1 MALCKEKIEKGAIRN
16 MFAKPKGGFYKWK
29 KRQINK
35 HMRKKPIAEDD
46 AGYKTARK
54 PYRGWAF

>member
-1 MALCKEKIEKGAIRN
+1 MAFWKEKIEEGAIRN
-16 MFAKPKGGFYKWK
+16 MFAKPKSGFYKW
-29 KRQINK
+29 
-35 HMRKKPIAEDD
+35 KKPIAEDD